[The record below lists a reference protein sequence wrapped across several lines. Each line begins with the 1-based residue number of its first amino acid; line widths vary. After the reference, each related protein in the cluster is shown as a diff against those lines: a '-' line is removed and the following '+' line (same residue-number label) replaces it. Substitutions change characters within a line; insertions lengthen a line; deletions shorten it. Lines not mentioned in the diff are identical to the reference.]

1 MFPRVAHCPHEGWG
15 VTGEEFIVMGV
26 TAQQAH
32 KCKLREDRS
41 VRTGVVREDSGRGA
55 TRMSTFIVSKW

>member
-1 MFPRVAHCPHEGWG
+1 MFLTALMKNGGQWRRVHCD
-15 VTGEEFIVMGV
+15 GE

-32 KCKLREDRS
+32 KCKLGEDRS
-41 VRTGVVREDSGRGA
+41 VRTGVDREDSGRGA